1 MMHIFEQQPKESAKA
16 FAAFKAYLDMGA
28 ERSLEA
34 VAQKFSKS
42 SRLLKRWSSKY
53 DWQARVKAHAAHLSE
68 VERQAIERVA
78 VEKAVEW
85 QQTHEAIR
93 RTAWREAEETIAM
106 VRQAR
111 EQWVEKGR
119 TPGWEGMARMLELS
133 FTLKKFAAGM
143 PNEIKEVNT
152 NIHATIDVDWEI
164 AIRKAYGQ
172 AEPAPTIETPAREPA
187 VVDAEVVPTV
197 EAKP

>member
-1 MMHIFEQQPKESAKA
+1 MSHAFEQQPRESNKA
-16 FAAFKAYLDMGA
+16 FAAFKEYLDMGA

-34 VAQKFSKS
+34 VAQKFTKS
-42 SRLLKRWSSKY
+42 SRLLKRWSVKY
-53 DWQARVKAHAAHLSE
+53 DWQARVKAHGAHLSE
-68 VERQAIERVA
+68 VERKAIERVA

-93 RTAWREAEETIAM
+93 RVAWREAEETIAM
-106 VRQAR
+106 VREAR
-111 EQWVEKGR
+111 AQWLAKGR
-119 TPGWEGMARMLELS
+119 TPGWEGMARMLELA

-152 NIHATIDVDWEI
+152 NITATIDVDWEI
-164 AIRKAYGQ
+164 AIRKAYGP
-172 AEPAPTIETPAREPA
+172 AEPAPTIETLASEP
-187 VVDAEVVPTV
+187 VVIDAQVVPAV